1 MEPFGTKQ
9 IPSNRQQN
17 FQFGILGFET
27 VDGLVKLRLILVL
40 DDDLVV
46 TDAGE

>member
-1 MEPFGTKQ
+1 MEPFGTKE
-9 IPSNRQQN
+9 ISSNGQEN
-17 FQFGILGFET
+17 FQFGVLGFQT
-27 VDGLVKLRLILVL
+27 LDGLVKHRIILVL